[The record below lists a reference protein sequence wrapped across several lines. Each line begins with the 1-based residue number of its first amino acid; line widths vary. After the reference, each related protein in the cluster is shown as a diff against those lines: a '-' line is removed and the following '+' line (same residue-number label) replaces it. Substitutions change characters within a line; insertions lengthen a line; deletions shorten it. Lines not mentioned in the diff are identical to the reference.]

1 MTAIFH
7 ETCSRM
13 IVTLIRMLLSEEV
26 LFLVVRI
33 RIRKQD

>member
-13 IVTLIRMLLSEEV
+13 IVMLLSKEV
-26 LFLVVRI
+26 FVVV